1 MMESKINNS
10 LSPKNWVTS
19 LNGDDL
25 CTVRSRTIS
34 DSATSS
40 SVFSQNSEEAAVG
53 ASELC
58 RSISRSGGGGGGN
71 GYANPSSR
79 QLTHHLKNGN
89 GGLHRQLNESLQ
101 GRYVVGRLYF
111 IFYNLSVSWGFFFE
125 KKKKKFLKEQMA
137 SSGIMAY
144 RYL

>member
-1 MMESKINNS
+1 MESKINTS

-40 SVFSQNSEEAAVG
+40 SDIFSQNSEEAG
-53 ASELC
+53 SELC
-58 RSISRSGGGGGGN
+58 SSFSRGGGAAGN

-101 GRYVVGRLYF
+101 GRYVVGRLPILY
-111 IFYNLSVSWGFFFE
+111 IL
-125 KKKKKFLKEQMA
+125 
-137 SSGIMAY
+137 
-144 RYL
+144 

>member
-40 SVFSQNSEEAAVG
+40 SDIFSQNSEEAG
-53 ASELC
+53 SELC
-58 RSISRSGGGGGGN
+58 SSFSRGGAAGN

-111 IFYNLSVSWGFFFE
+111 IFYNLSVSWGFF
-125 KKKKKFLKEQMA
+125 
-137 SSGIMAY
+137 
-144 RYL
+144 